1 MSWIDINTLSG
12 DATFGAYLAEPQG
25 SPRGAV
31 VVIQE
36 IFGVNPGIRAKCDKL
51 AAGGYFAV
59 APDLFWRI
67 APRVELDPDVP
78 DEFQKALGLMGK
90 LDQDAAVKDI
100 EAAVRAAR
108 SRSGGG
114 KVGCVGFCLGGRLA
128 YMAAARTDVDA
139 SVGFYPVG
147 LPDLLREQHA
157 IGKPLMLHIA
167 QEDHF
172 VPKEQQAAV
181 HAALD
186 GNPHVTIHDY
196 PGVDHGFAA
205 EPASGAWRR
214 VRGWL
219 RSGPRRSLRNT
230 CRRVAERAPT
240 GSCWQRNPRST
251 CDP

>member
-1 MSWIDINTLSG
+1 MAWIDI
-12 DATFGAYLAEPQG
+12 ATFEGEESFGAYLAEPQG
-25 SPRGAV
+25 NVRGAI

-36 IFGVNPGIRAKCDKL
+36 IFGVNPGIRAKCDKW
-51 AAGGYFAV
+51 AQAGYLAV
-59 APDLFWRI
+59 APDLFWRF
-67 APRVELDPDVP
+67 APRVELDPDLP
-78 DEFQKALGLMGK
+78 DEFQQALDLMGE
-90 LDQDAAVKDI
+90 LDQDGAVRDI
-100 EAAVRAAR
+100 EAAIRASCGR
-108 SRSGGG
+108 MGEGG
-114 KVGCVGFCLGGRLA
+114 KVGCVGYCLGGKLA

-147 LPDLLREQHA
+147 LPDLLGERNA

-205 EPASGAWRR
+205 ETGKRR
-214 VRGWL
+214 VED
-219 RSGPRRSLRNT
+219 SA
-230 CRRVAERAPT
+230 RVAEERTAAFFAEHVGRE
-240 GSCWQRNPRST
+240 GSA
-251 CDP
+251 